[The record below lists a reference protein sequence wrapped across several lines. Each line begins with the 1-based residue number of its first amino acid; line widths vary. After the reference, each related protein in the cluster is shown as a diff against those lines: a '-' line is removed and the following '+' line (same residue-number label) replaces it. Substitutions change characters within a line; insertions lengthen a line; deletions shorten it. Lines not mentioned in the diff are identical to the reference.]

1 MVKMNVGEGE
11 EIARKGICKKEIEKK
26 YERSRMAVEGGK
38 KLCARKK
45 FVQDKEL
52 SELCE
57 SQCGMISGMGT
68 DVDSGVGADLGRS
81 LQGEQL
87 RRRAQ
92 DGEERKEG
100 EQMNYEVVRNIS
112 RNLNRQLSRGVGD
125 ECVKNL
131 VTQVSYSHLFTLLK
145 NILTYLPFS
154 INDYLIGT
162 LELKEIIDN
171 KYNTCFQLYKKE
183 ELMNHIYENE
193 SKNLV
198 DNKVFNLF
206 CKYKI
211 MKNKKGPLNHMH
223 VLNFQEGGKEQN
235 LESILID
242 KSRIFMYKI
251 HSFIEGRDL
260 NLSYIY
266 EICHGLGYKTET
278 FLLSVFIFDSYIH
291 TINKM
296 TEKNHYRKIKLLVI
310 ICSILLALIKTQ
322 VFNGSSIMYL
332 NDILYLV
339 NKLRHDKV
347 NYTCIEIANK
357 QMEIIKFL
365 PLNYNNYWTYSE
377 LTYVYLINLKGC
389 SKKYPAIKIYY
400 IFLEHFGF
408 LYFLFDVIYAY
419 SMYITAVG
427 SYKVIPASRVV
438 ATIIL
443 YFTNAFYN
451 RMSNSLL
458 FQENFCQEVFHLPFA
473 NDLFMWSYLLLNN
486 FIYFFEHCVFPNKN
500 YSSIYSIFYE
510 TGRML
515 NIRTVF

>member
-1 MVKMNVGEGE
+1 MVKINAGEGE
-11 EIARKGICKKEIEKK
+11 EIARKGICKKDIEKK

-38 KLCARKK
+38 KLSARKK
-45 FVQDKEL
+45 FGQDKEL
-52 SELCE
+52 SAMRE
-57 SQCGMISGMGT
+57 SQCGMGTGMN
-68 DVDSGVGADLGRS
+68 SGVCGDVGRT
-81 LQGEQL
+81 LQGDQL
-87 RRRAQ
+87 RRRAH
-92 DGEERKEG
+92 DGEESKQDD
-100 EQMNYEVVRNIS
+100 QMNYEVVRNIS

-162 LELKEIIDN
+162 LELKEIIDS

-206 CKYKI
+206 WKYKI

-223 VLNFQEGGKEQN
+223 VLNFQESGNEPN
-235 LESILID
+235 LENILID

-278 FLLSVFIFDSYIH
+278 FLLSVFIFDSYMH
-291 TINKM
+291 SINKM

-377 LTYVYLINLKGC
+377 LTYVYLINLKSC